1 MTPYFTFSTK
11 ISLSDDFKP
20 GMGNALQLENVATQL
35 GFRSFG
41 QLQTV
46 VIRVPRSNTKA
57 DLFCTKVLYRQKFSD
72 DFVQQ

>member
-1 MTPYFTFSTK
+1 MYVS
-11 ISLSDDFKP
+11 
-20 GMGNALQLENVATQL
+20 GMGNALQFENVATQL

-46 VIRVPRSNTKA
+46 VIRVQRSNTKA

-72 DFVQQ
+72 DFVQQYNTPDQVQYPL

>member
-1 MTPYFTFSTK
+1 M
-11 ISLSDDFKP
+11 ISKTA

-46 VIRVPRSNTKA
+46 VIRFQRSNTKT
-57 DLFCTKVLYRQKFSD
+57 DLFSTKVLYRQKFSD
-72 DFVQQ
+72 DFVQH